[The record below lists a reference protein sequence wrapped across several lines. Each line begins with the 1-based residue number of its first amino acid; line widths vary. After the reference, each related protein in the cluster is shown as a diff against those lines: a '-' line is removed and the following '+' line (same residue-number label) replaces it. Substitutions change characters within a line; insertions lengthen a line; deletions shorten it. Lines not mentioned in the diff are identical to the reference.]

1 MWDIRVRPLDLNA
14 VRQDENE
21 TKTVFKGAVMA
32 LVGIDLGT
40 TNSLVSIFTDDGP
53 ELIRNSSGTFLTP
66 SVVGISDSGD
76 VLVGEAAKHRLITHP
91 DKTVARFKRAMGTA
105 KTHNLGKN
113 SYKAED
119 LSALVLRALK
129 ADAEAHLGQTVDR
142 AIISVPAYFNDIQRK
157 ATYAAGKMAGL
168 KVERLINEPTAAALA
183 YGLSSKEDENTF
195 LVIDLGGG
203 TFDVSIL
210 EIFNGV
216 MEVRS
221 SAGDAFLGGED
232 FTTAL
237 EDHFI
242 EQLKTSREKM
252 KPKDLGRLRDLA
264 NKAKL
269 ALTTK
274 TEVTVKYI
282 QGKTEEELS
291 VTRTSFEELTQK
303 LQSRMRM
310 PLQRAISDAGL
321 KSADIERIILVGGAT
336 RMPVIR
342 SMVTKLLKK
351 FPEHS
356 IDPDEVIALGT
367 GVQSGLLDRHEALE
381 DIVMTDVCPFTL
393 GTEVAKQI
401 GQGQYEGGYFQPI
414 IERNTVIP
422 ASRVEPYSTLHPG
435 QTEVTLRIYQGESP
449 RVEDNVPLGQLSL
462 KVPKEKDKTQDFQV
476 RFTYDVSGVLEVL
489 VTVVSTG
496 ETKQLILEGNPGSL
510 SQAEIKARLKELE
523 KLKIHPRDVAENAAV
538 INRLKASYENHLGDI
553 RAAIENHLV
562 RFEHILTKQNDT
574 DIKLARQA
582 VTEFLDDIDRMD
594 VF

>member
-1 MWDIRVRPLDLNA
+1 
-14 VRQDENE
+14 
-21 TKTVFKGAVMA
+21 MA

-40 TNSLVSIFTDDGP
+40 TNSLISVFTDNGP
-53 ELIRNSSGTFLTP
+53 ELIQNSSGTFLTP
-66 SVVGISDSGD
+66 SVVGVSDNGEI
-76 VLVGEAAKHRLITHP
+76 LVGEAAKHRLITHP
-91 DKTVARFKRAMGTA
+91 DKTIARFKRSMGTA
-105 KTHNLGKN
+105 KTHRLGKKH
-113 SYKAED
+113 YKAEE
-119 LSALVLRALK
+119 LSAIVLRALK
-129 ADAEAHLGQTVDR
+129 ADAEIHLGQPVNR
-142 AIISVPAYFNDIQRK
+142 AIISVPAYFNDVQRK

-183 YGLSSKEDENTF
+183 YGLSTEEDENTF

-210 EIFNGV
+210 EIFDGV

-237 EDHFI
+237 ENHFF
-242 EQLKTSREKM
+242 EQLETTREKM

-269 ALTTK
+269 TLTEK
-274 TEVTVKYI
+274 TDVKIKYI
-282 QGKTEEELS
+282 CGKSEKELS
-291 VTRTSFEELTQK
+291 ITRGKFEELTQK

-310 PLQRAISDAGL
+310 PLQRAIADAGL

-342 SMVTKLLKK
+342 AMVTKLLKK

-356 IDPDEVIALGT
+356 LDPDEVIALGT

-393 GTEVAKQI
+393 GTDIAKKVGVQ
-401 GQGQYEGGYFQPI
+401 QYQGGYFQPV

-422 ASRVEPYSTLHPG
+422 ASRVRYYSTIHPG
-435 QTEVTLRIYQGESP
+435 QTKVTVGIYQGESP
-449 RVEDNVPLGQLSL
+449 RVEDNVPLGELVID
-462 KVPKEKDKTQDFQV
+462 VPKDKTETQSFEV

-489 VTVVSTG
+489 VKVDATG
-496 ETKQLILEGNPGSL
+496 KTQQLILEGNPGSL
-510 SQAEIKARLKELE
+510 SQAEIKKRFKELE
-523 KLKIHPRDVAENAAV
+523 KLKIPPREVAENAAT
-538 INRLKASYENHLGDI
+538 INRLKAAYENHLGDI
-553 RAAIENHLV
+553 RNAIENYLV
-562 RFEHILTKQNDT
+562 QFEHILSKQNET
-574 DIKLARQA
+574 DIKLIRKE
-582 VTEFLDDIDRMD
+582 VTDFLDELDRMD

>member
-1 MWDIRVRPLDLNA
+1 
-14 VRQDENE
+14 
-21 TKTVFKGAVMA
+21 MA

-40 TNSLVSIFTDDGP
+40 TNSLISVFTDDGP
-53 ELIRNSSGTFLTP
+53 ELIRNSAGTFLTP

-76 VLVGEAAKHRLITHP
+76 VLVGDAAKHRLITHP
-91 DKTVARFKRAMGTA
+91 EKTVARFKRAMGTA
-105 KTHNLGKN
+105 KTHQLGKK

-119 LSALVLRALK
+119 LSALVLRSLK
-129 ADAEAHLGQTVDR
+129 SDAEAHLGQSVER

-183 YGLSSKEDENTF
+183 YGLSTKEDENTF

-210 EIFNGV
+210 EIFDGV

-232 FTTAL
+232 FTTAV
-237 EDHFI
+237 ENHFI
-242 EQLKTSREKM
+242 EQLGTTRDKM
-252 KPKDLGRLRDLA
+252 KPNDLGRLRNLA

-269 ALTTK
+269 ALTAK
-274 TEVTVKYI
+274 TEVTVKYV
-282 QGKTEEELS
+282 QGKSEEELTIS
-291 VTRTSFEELTQK
+291 RAKFEDLTQK

-342 SMVTKLLKK
+342 AMVTKLLKK

-356 IDPDEVIALGT
+356 LDPDEVIALGT

-393 GTEVAKQI
+393 GTEIAKQT
-401 GQGQYEGGYFQPI
+401 GPKQWEAGYFQPI

-422 ASRVEPYSTLHPG
+422 ASRVEPFSTIHPG
-435 QTEVTLRIYQGESP
+435 QTDLTLRIFQGESP
-449 RVEDNVPLGQLSL
+449 RVEDNVPLGEIKL
-462 KVPKEKDKTQDFQV
+462 KVPKEKGKTQEFEV

-489 VTVVSTG
+489 VKVLATG
-496 ETKQLILEGNPGSL
+496 DTKQLILEGNPGSL
-510 SQAEIKARLKELE
+510 SQAEIAKRLKELE
-523 KLKIHPRDVAENAAV
+523 KLKIHPRDVAENAAI
-538 INRLKASYENHLGDI
+538 INRLKAAYENHLGDL
-553 RAAIENHLV
+553 RTAIENSLV
-562 RFEHILTKQNDT
+562 QFEAVLAKQNTT
-574 DIKLARQA
+574 DIKLARSEVAQ
-582 VTEFLDDIDRMD
+582 FLDEIDSLD

>member
-1 MWDIRVRPLDLNA
+1 
-14 VRQDENE
+14 
-21 TKTVFKGAVMA
+21 MA

-40 TNSLVSIFTDDGP
+40 TNSLISVFTDEGP
-53 ELIRNSSGTFLTP
+53 KLIANGAGSFLTP
-66 SVVGISDSGD
+66 SVVGLSDKGD

-91 DKTVARFKRAMGTA
+91 EKTVARFKRAMGTA
-105 KTHNLGKN
+105 KQHPLGKTQ
-113 SYKAED
+113 YKAED
-119 LSALVLRALK
+119 LSALVLRSLK
-129 ADAEAHLGQTVDR
+129 ADAEAFLGETVDR

-183 YGLSSKEDENTF
+183 YGLSAKDDENTI

-210 EIFNGV
+210 EIFDGV

-232 FTTAL
+232 FTTAV

-242 EQLKTSREKM
+242 AQLETTREKM
-252 KPKDLGRLRDLA
+252 KPTDLGRLRDLA
-264 NKAKL
+264 NKAKF
-269 ALTTK
+269 ALSEK
-274 TEVTVKYI
+274 TDVTVKYL
-282 QGKTEEELS
+282 QGKREKEL
-291 VTRTSFEELTQK
+291 TIDRPKFEELTQK

-321 KSADIERIILVGGAT
+321 RSSDIERIILVGGAT

-342 SMVTKLLKK
+342 AMVTRLLKK

-356 IDPDEVIALGT
+356 LDPDEVIALGT

-381 DIVMTDVCPFTL
+381 DIVMTDVSPFTL
-393 GTEVAKQI
+393 GTAISREV
-401 GQGQYEGGYFQPI
+401 GPNQYEGGYFQPI

-422 ASRVEPYSTLHPG
+422 ASRVVRNSTTRPG
-435 QTEVTLRIYQGESP
+435 QDKVGIQVYQGESP
-449 RVEDNVPLGQLSL
+449 RVEDNVPLGEITVWL
-462 KVPKEKDKTQDFQV
+462 PKEKGKHQDFDI

-489 VTVVSTG
+489 VTVVETG
-496 ETKQLILEGNPGSL
+496 VTKQLILEGNPGSL
-510 SQAEIKARLKELE
+510 SQAEIETRLKALD
-523 KLKIHPRDVAENAAV
+523 KLKIHPRDVGENAAI
-538 INRLKASYENHLGDI
+538 INRLKAAYENHLGDV
-553 RAAIENHLV
+553 RSAIEHNLV
-562 RFEHILTKQNDT
+562 QFEQVLSKQNDT
-574 DIKLARQA
+574 DIKLARND
-582 VTEFLDDIDRMD
+582 VTAFLDQLDNMD

>member
-1 MWDIRVRPLDLNA
+1 
-14 VRQDENE
+14 
-21 TKTVFKGAVMA
+21 MA

-40 TNSLVSIFTDDGP
+40 TNSLISVFTDEGP
-53 ELIRNSSGTFLTP
+53 KLIANGTGSFLTP
-66 SVVGISDSGD
+66 SVVGLSDQGD
-76 VLVGEAAKHRLITHP
+76 IIVGEAAKHRLVTHP

-105 KTHNLGKN
+105 KQHQLGKTQ
-113 SYKAED
+113 YKAED
-119 LSALVLRALK
+119 LSALVLRSLK
-129 ADAEAHLGQTVDR
+129 ADAEKNLGETVDR

-183 YGLSSKEDENTF
+183 YGLSAKEDENTF
-195 LVIDLGGG
+195 IVIDLGGG

-210 EIFNGV
+210 EIFDGV

-232 FTTAL
+232 FTTAVEDYFLTQL
-237 EDHFI
+237 E
-242 EQLKTSREKM
+242 TPREKM

-264 NKAKL
+264 NKAKV
-269 ALTTK
+269 ALSEK
-274 TEVTVKYI
+274 TEVTVKFLS
-282 QGKTEEELS
+282 GKVEKEL
-291 VTRTSFEELTQK
+291 TLDRAKFEDLTQK

-321 KSADIERIILVGGAT
+321 RSSDIERIILVGGAT

-342 SMVTKLLKK
+342 AMVTRLLKK

-381 DIVMTDVCPFTL
+381 DVVMTDVCPFTL
-393 GTEVAKQI
+393 GTDIAREV
-401 GQGQYEGGYFQPI
+401 GPNQYESGYFQPI

-422 ASRVEPYSTLHPG
+422 ASRVVRNSTIRPG
-435 QTEVTLRIYQGESP
+435 QDKVGIQVYQGESP
-449 RVEDNVPLGQLSL
+449 RVEDNVPLGEITINL
-462 KVPKEKDKTQDFQV
+462 PKEKDKHQDFDI

-489 VTVVSTG
+489 VTVVGTG
-496 ETKQLILEGNPGSL
+496 KTEQLILEGNPGSL
-510 SQAEIKARLKELE
+510 SQAEIAKRLKALD
-523 KLKIHPRDVAENAAV
+523 KLKIHPRDVGENAAI
-538 INRLKASYENHLGDI
+538 INRLKAAYENHLGDI
-553 RAAIENHLV
+553 RAAIEHNLAQ
-562 RFEHILTKQNDT
+562 FEHILSKQNDT
-574 DIKLARQA
+574 DIKLAREAA
-582 VTEFLDDIDRMD
+582 VKFLDELDRMD

>member
-1 MWDIRVRPLDLNA
+1 
-14 VRQDENE
+14 
-21 TKTVFKGAVMA
+21 MA

-40 TNSLVSIFTDDGP
+40 TNSLISVFTDDGP
-53 ELIRNSSGTFLTP
+53 QLIKNGAGSYLTP
-66 SVVGISDSGD
+66 SVVGLSDKGD
-76 VLVGEAAKHRLITHP
+76 IIVGEAAKYRLVTHP
-91 DKTVARFKRAMGTA
+91 DKTVARFKRSMGTA
-105 KTHNLGKN
+105 KQHRLGKKT
-113 SYKAED
+113 YTAED

-129 ADAEAHLGQTVDR
+129 ADAEAELGETVDS

-183 YGLSSKEDENTF
+183 YGLNTKENENTF

-210 EIFNGV
+210 EIFDGV

-232 FTTAL
+232 FTTAI
-237 EDHFI
+237 ETHFLS
-242 EQLKTSREKM
+242 ELKKSRDDI

-269 ALTTK
+269 GLTDK
-274 TEVTVKYI
+274 PDITVKYLD
-282 QGKTEEELS
+282 GKKEVELNLS
-291 VTRTSFEELTQK
+291 RTKFEDLTQK
-303 LQSRMRM
+303 LQSKMRM

-321 KSADIERIILVGGAT
+321 RSADIERIILVGGAT

-342 SMVTKLLKK
+342 SMVTRLLKK

-356 IDPDEVIALGT
+356 LDPDEVIALGT
-367 GVQSGLLDRHEALE
+367 GVQAGLLARHEALE

-393 GTEVAKQI
+393 GTEIARQT
-401 GQGQYEGGYFQPI
+401 GRDQYESGHFQPI

-422 ASRVEPYSTLHPG
+422 ASRVVRNSTLRPG
-435 QTEVTLRIYQGESP
+435 QDSVSISVYQGESP
-449 RVEDNVPLGQLSL
+449 RIEDNVPLGEINVQL
-462 KVPKEKDKTQDFQV
+462 PKNSKKHEDFDI

-489 VTVVSTG
+489 VTVVSTNQ
-496 ETKQLILEGNPGSL
+496 TKQLILEGNPGSL
-510 SQAEIKARLKELE
+510 SQAEIEKRLKALD
-523 KLKIHPRDVAENAAV
+523 KLKIHPKDVAENAAI
-538 INRLKASYENHLGDI
+538 INRLKAAYANHLGDL
-553 RAAIENHLV
+553 RHSIEHNLTQ
-562 RFEHILTKQNDT
+562 FEQVLAKQNET
-574 DIKLARQA
+574 DIKLAREQIKS
-582 VTEFLDDIDRMD
+582 FLDELDAMD

>member
-1 MWDIRVRPLDLNA
+1 
-14 VRQDENE
+14 
-21 TKTVFKGAVMA
+21 MA

-40 TNSLVSIFTDDGP
+40 TNSLISVFTDSGP

-91 DKTVARFKRAMGTA
+91 DQTVARFKRAMGTA
-105 KTHNLGKN
+105 KTHGLGRKK
-113 SYKAED
+113 YKAED
-119 LSALVLRALK
+119 LSALVLRSLK
-129 ADAEAHLGQTVDR
+129 DDAEAHLGQTVDR

-183 YGLSSKEDENTF
+183 YGLSTKQDENTF

-210 EIFNGV
+210 EIFDGV

-232 FTTAL
+232 FTTAV

-242 EQLKTSREKM
+242 EQLETSREKM
-252 KPKDLGRLRDLA
+252 KPKDLGRLRNLA

-269 ALTTK
+269 ALTDK
-274 TEVTVKYI
+274 PDVTVKYVT
-282 QGKTEEELS
+282 GKSERALTIS
-291 VTRTSFEELTQK
+291 RAKFEDLTQK

-321 KSADIERIILVGGAT
+321 KSSDIERIILVGGAT

-342 SMVTKLLKK
+342 AMVTKLLKK

-356 IDPDEVIALGT
+356 LDPDEVIALGT
-367 GVQSGLLDRHEALE
+367 GVQTGLLDRHEALE

-393 GTEVAKQI
+393 GTEVAKQT
-401 GQGQYEGGYFQPI
+401 GPDQWEAGYFQPI

-422 ASRVEPYSTLHPG
+422 ASRVEPYSTLHER
-435 QTEVTLRIYQGESP
+435 QTEIQLRIFQGESP
-449 RVEDNVPLGQLSL
+449 RVEDNVPLGEINM
-462 KVPKEKDKTQDFQV
+462 KVPKEKGKTQDFEV
-476 RFTYDVSGVLEVL
+476 RFTYDVSGVLEVIVKVL
-489 VTVVSTG
+489 STG

-510 SQAEIKARLKELE
+510 SQAEIARRLKELE
-523 KLKIHPRDVAENAAV
+523 KLKIHPRDVAENAAIV
-538 INRLKASYENHLGDI
+538 NRLKAAYENHLGDI
-553 RAAIENHLV
+553 RRTIENNLV
-562 RFEHILTKQNDT
+562 RFEAILAKQNTT
-574 DIKLARQA
+574 DIKLARA
-582 VTEFLDDIDRMD
+582 EVTIFLDELDRMD

>member
-1 MWDIRVRPLDLNA
+1 
-14 VRQDENE
+14 
-21 TKTVFKGAVMA
+21 MA

-40 TNSLVSIFTDDGP
+40 TNSLISVFTDNGP
-53 ELIRNSSGTFLTP
+53 ELIQNSSGTFLTP
-66 SVVGISDSGD
+66 SVVGVSDNGEI
-76 VLVGEAAKHRLITHP
+76 LVGEAAKHRLITHP
-91 DKTVARFKRAMGTA
+91 DKTIARFKRSMGTA
-105 KTHNLGKN
+105 KTHRLGKKH
-113 SYKAED
+113 YKAEE
-119 LSALVLRALK
+119 LSAIVLRALK
-129 ADAEAHLGQTVDR
+129 ADAEIHLGQSVDR
-142 AIISVPAYFNDIQRK
+142 AIISVPAYFNDVQRK

-183 YGLSSKEDENTF
+183 YGLSAKEDENTF

-210 EIFNGV
+210 EIFDGV

-237 EDHFI
+237 ENHFF
-242 EQLKTSREKM
+242 EQLETTREKM

-269 ALTTK
+269 ALSEK
-274 TEVTVKYI
+274 TDVRVKYI
-282 QGKTEEELS
+282 SGKSEKELLI
-291 VTRTSFEELTQK
+291 TRGKFEELTQK

-310 PLQRAISDAGL
+310 PLQRAIADAGL

-342 SMVTKLLKK
+342 AMVTKLLKK

-356 IDPDEVIALGT
+356 LDPDEVIALGT

-393 GTEVAKQI
+393 GTDIAKKVGVQQY
-401 GQGQYEGGYFQPI
+401 QGGCFQPV

-422 ASRVEPYSTLHPG
+422 ASRVRYYSTIHPG
-435 QTEVTLRIYQGESP
+435 QTKVTVGIYQGESP
-449 RVEDNVPLGQLSL
+449 RVEDNVPLGELVID
-462 KVPKEKDKTQDFQV
+462 VPKDKTETQSFEV

-489 VTVVSTG
+489 VKVDATG
-496 ETKQLILEGNPGSL
+496 KTQQLILEGNPGSL
-510 SQAEIKARLKELE
+510 SQAEIKKRFKELE
-523 KLKIHPRDVAENAAV
+523 KLKIPPREVAENAAT
-538 INRLKASYENHLGDI
+538 INRLKAAYENHLGDI
-553 RAAIENHLV
+553 RNAIENYLV
-562 RFEHILTKQNDT
+562 QFEHILSKQNET
-574 DIKLARQA
+574 DIKLIRKE
-582 VTEFLDDIDRMD
+582 VTDFLDELDRMD

>member
-1 MWDIRVRPLDLNA
+1 
-14 VRQDENE
+14 
-21 TKTVFKGAVMA
+21 MA

-40 TNSLVSIFTDDGP
+40 TNSLISIFTDEGP
-53 ELIRNSSGTFLTP
+53 QLIANSAGSFLTP
-66 SVVGISDSGD
+66 SVVGLSDSGD
-76 VLVGEAAKHRLITHP
+76 ILVGEAAKHRLITHP

-105 KTHNLGKN
+105 KTHALGKQH
-113 SYKAED
+113 YKAED

-129 ADAEAHLGQTVDR
+129 ADAEKFLGETVDR

-183 YGLSSKEDENTF
+183 YGLSAKEDENTF

-210 EIFNGV
+210 EIFDGV

-232 FTTAL
+232 FTTAV

-242 EQLKTSREKM
+242 EQLGTTREKM
-252 KPKDLGRLRDLA
+252 KPKDLGRLRDLS

-269 ALTTK
+269 ALSEK
-274 TEVTVKYI
+274 TDITVKFL
-282 QGKTEEELS
+282 QGKSEKDLTLDRA
-291 VTRTSFEELTQK
+291 TFETLTQK

-321 KSADIERIILVGGAT
+321 RSSDIERIILVGGAT

-342 SMVTKLLKK
+342 AMVTRLLKK

-356 IDPDEVIALGT
+356 LDPDEVIALGT
-367 GVQSGLLDRHEALE
+367 GVQTGLLDRHEALE
-381 DIVMTDVCPFTL
+381 DVVMTDVCPFTL
-393 GTEVAKQI
+393 GTDIARQV
-401 GQGQYEGGYFQPI
+401 GPDQYESGYFQPI

-422 ASRVEPYSTLHPG
+422 ASRVVRNSTIRPG
-435 QTEVTLRIYQGESP
+435 QDKVGIQVYQGESP
-449 RVEDNVPLGQLSL
+449 RVIDNVPLGEITVHL
-462 KVPKEKDKTQDFQV
+462 PREKDKHQDFDI

-489 VTVVSTG
+489 VTVVGTG
-496 ETKQLILEGNPGSL
+496 ETQQLVLEGNPGSL
-510 SQAEIKARLKELE
+510 SQAEIADRLKALD
-523 KLKIHPRDVAENAAV
+523 KLKIHPRDVGENAAI
-538 INRLKASYENHLGDI
+538 INRLKAAYENHLGDV
-553 RAAIENHLV
+553 RSAIEHNLI
-562 RFEHILTKQNDT
+562 RFEHVLSKQNTT
-574 DIKLARQA
+574 DIKIAREDA
-582 VTEFLDDIDRMD
+582 VRFLDDIDRLD

>member
-1 MWDIRVRPLDLNA
+1 
-14 VRQDENE
+14 
-21 TKTVFKGAVMA
+21 MA

-40 TNSLVSIFTDDGP
+40 TNSLISVFTDNGP
-53 ELIRNSSGTFLTP
+53 ELIQNSSGTFLTP
-66 SVVGISDSGD
+66 SVVGVSDNGEI
-76 VLVGEAAKHRLITHP
+76 LVGEAAKHRLITHP
-91 DKTVARFKRAMGTA
+91 DKTIARFKRSMGTA
-105 KTHNLGKN
+105 KTHRLGKKH
-113 SYKAED
+113 YKAEE
-119 LSALVLRALK
+119 LSAIVLRALK
-129 ADAEAHLGQTVDR
+129 ADAEIHLGQPVNR
-142 AIISVPAYFNDIQRK
+142 AIISVPAYFNDVQRK

-183 YGLSSKEDENTF
+183 YGLSTEEDENTF

-210 EIFNGV
+210 EIFDGV

-237 EDHFI
+237 ENHFF
-242 EQLKTSREKM
+242 EQLETTREKM

-269 ALTTK
+269 ALSEK
-274 TEVTVKYI
+274 TDVRVKYI
-282 QGKTEEELS
+282 SGKSEKELS
-291 VTRTSFEELTQK
+291 ITRGKFEELTQK

-310 PLQRAISDAGL
+310 PLQRAIADAGL

-342 SMVTKLLKK
+342 AMVTKLLKK

-356 IDPDEVIALGT
+356 LDPDEVIALGT

-393 GTEVAKQI
+393 GTDIAKKVGVQ
-401 GQGQYEGGYFQPI
+401 QYQGGYFQPV

-422 ASRVEPYSTLHPG
+422 ASRVRYYSTIHPG
-435 QTEVTLRIYQGESP
+435 QTKVTVGIYQGESP
-449 RVEDNVPLGQLSL
+449 RVEDNVPLGELVID
-462 KVPKEKDKTQDFQV
+462 VPKDKTETQSFEV

-489 VTVVSTG
+489 VKVDATG
-496 ETKQLILEGNPGSL
+496 KTQQLILEGNPGSL
-510 SQAEIKARLKELE
+510 SQAEIKKRFKELE
-523 KLKIHPRDVAENAAV
+523 KLKIPPREVAENAAT
-538 INRLKASYENHLGDI
+538 INRLKAAYENHLGDI
-553 RAAIENHLV
+553 RNAIENYLV
-562 RFEHILTKQNDT
+562 QFEHILSKQNET
-574 DIKLARQA
+574 DIKLIRKE
-582 VTEFLDDIDRMD
+582 VTDFLDELDRMD

>member
-1 MWDIRVRPLDLNA
+1 
-14 VRQDENE
+14 
-21 TKTVFKGAVMA
+21 MA

-40 TNSLVSIFTDDGP
+40 TNSLVSVFTDDGP

-66 SVVGISDSGD
+66 SVVGISDQGD

-105 KTHNLGKN
+105 KTHSLGKQQ
-113 SYKAED
+113 YKAED
-119 LSALVLRALK
+119 LSALVLRSLK
-129 ADAEAHLGQTVDR
+129 DDAEAHLGQTVDR

-183 YGLSSKEDENTF
+183 YGLSSKDDENTF

-210 EIFNGV
+210 EIFDGV

-232 FTTAL
+232 FTTAV
-237 EDHFI
+237 ENHFI
-242 EQLKTSREKM
+242 EQLGLTREKM
-252 KPKDLGRLRDLA
+252 KANDLGRLRDLA

-269 ALTTK
+269 ALSEK
-274 TEVTVKYI
+274 TDVTVKYRK
-282 QGKTEEELS
+282 GKSEESLTLS
-291 VTRTSFEELTQK
+291 RAKFEELTQK
-303 LQSRMRM
+303 LISRMRM

-342 SMVTKLLKK
+342 AMVTKLLKK

-356 IDPDEVIALGT
+356 LDPDEVIALGT

-393 GTEVAKQI
+393 GTEVAKQT
-401 GQGQYEGGYFQPI
+401 GPNQYEAGYFQPI

-422 ASRVEPYSTLHPG
+422 ASRVEPYSTIHEN
-435 QTEVTLRIYQGESP
+435 QSEVNLRIFQGESP
-449 RVEDNVPLGQLSL
+449 RVEDNVPLGEINM
-462 KVPKEKDKTQDFQV
+462 KVPKEKGKTQNFEV

-489 VTVVSTG
+489 VTVLATK

-510 SQAEIKARLKELE
+510 SQAEIAKRLKELE
-523 KLKIHPRDVAENAAV
+523 KLKIHPRDVAENAAI
-538 INRLKASYENHLGDI
+538 INRLKAAYENHLGDI
-553 RAAIENHLV
+553 RAAIENNLV
-562 RFEHILTKQNDT
+562 QFETTLSKQNTT
-574 DIKLARQA
+574 DIKLARTD
-582 VTEFLDDIDRMD
+582 VTAFLDELDSMD

>member
-1 MWDIRVRPLDLNA
+1 
-14 VRQDENE
+14 
-21 TKTVFKGAVMA
+21 MA

-40 TNSLVSIFTDDGP
+40 TNSLISVFTDAGP
-53 ELIRNSSGTFLTP
+53 VLIRNSSGTFLTP
-66 SVVGISDSGD
+66 SVVGVSDGGD
-76 VLVGEAAKHRLITHP
+76 ILVGDAAKHRLITHP
-91 DKTVARFKRAMGTA
+91 NKTVARFKRSMGTA
-105 KTHNLGKN
+105 KTHPLGNKQH
-113 SYKAED
+113 KAED

-129 ADAEAHLGQTVDR
+129 ADAEAHLGTTVDR

-183 YGLSSKEDENTF
+183 YGLSTKEDENTF

-210 EIFNGV
+210 EIFDGV

-232 FTTAL
+232 FTTAV
-237 EDHFI
+237 EEHFI
-242 EQLKTSREKM
+242 SLLGTSREKM
-252 KPKDLGRLRDLA
+252 KPNDLGRLRNLA

-269 ALTTK
+269 ALTDK
-274 TEVTVKYI
+274 PDVTVKYVK
-282 QGKTEEELS
+282 GKSETELTIS
-291 VTRTSFEELTQK
+291 RQKFEELTQK

-321 KSADIERIILVGGAT
+321 RSADIERIILVGGAT

-356 IDPDEVIALGT
+356 LDPDEVIALGT

-393 GTEVAKQI
+393 GTDVAKQL
-401 GQGQYEGGYFQPI
+401 GPNQWEGGYFQPI

-422 ASRVEPYSTLHPG
+422 ASRVEPYSTIHPN
-435 QTEVTLRIYQGESP
+435 QTEVAIRIFQGESP
-449 RVEDNVPLGQLSL
+449 RVEDNVPLGEINI
-462 KVPKEKDKTQDFQV
+462 KVPKVKDKTQDFQV

-489 VTVVSTG
+489 VTVTATG

-510 SQAEIKARLKELE
+510 SQVEIQKRLKELE
-523 KLKIHPRDVAENAAV
+523 KLKIHPRDVAENAVV
-538 INRLKASYENHLGDI
+538 INRLKAAYENHLGDI
-553 RAAIENHLV
+553 RRAIENHLAQ
-562 RFEHILTKQNDT
+562 FEHTLSKQNDT
-574 DIKLARQA
+574 DIKLNRKN
-582 VTEFLDDIDRMD
+582 VTEFLDDLDRMD

>member
-1 MWDIRVRPLDLNA
+1 
-14 VRQDENE
+14 
-21 TKTVFKGAVMA
+21 MA

-40 TNSLVSIFTDDGP
+40 TNSLISVFTDNGP
-53 ELIRNSSGTFLTP
+53 ELIQNSSGTFLTP
-66 SVVGISDSGD
+66 SVVGVSDNGEI
-76 VLVGEAAKHRLITHP
+76 LVGEAAKHRLITHP
-91 DKTVARFKRAMGTA
+91 DKTIARFKRSMGTA
-105 KTHNLGKN
+105 KTHRLGKKH
-113 SYKAED
+113 YKAEE
-119 LSALVLRALK
+119 LSAIVLRALK
-129 ADAEAHLGQTVDR
+129 ADAEIHLGQPVNR
-142 AIISVPAYFNDIQRK
+142 AIISVPAYFNDVQRK

-183 YGLSSKEDENTF
+183 YGLSTEEDENTF

-210 EIFNGV
+210 EIFDGV

-237 EDHFI
+237 ENHFF
-242 EQLKTSREKM
+242 EQLETTREKM

-269 ALTTK
+269 ALSEK
-274 TEVTVKYI
+274 TDVRVKYI
-282 QGKTEEELS
+282 SGKSEKELLI
-291 VTRTSFEELTQK
+291 TRGKFEELTQK

-310 PLQRAISDAGL
+310 PLQRAIADAGL

-342 SMVTKLLKK
+342 AMVTKLLKK

-356 IDPDEVIALGT
+356 LDPDEVIALGT

-393 GTEVAKQI
+393 GTDIAKKVGVQ
-401 GQGQYEGGYFQPI
+401 QYQGGYFQPV

-422 ASRVEPYSTLHPG
+422 ASRVRYYSTIHPG
-435 QTEVTLRIYQGESP
+435 QTKVTVGIYQGESP
-449 RVEDNVPLGQLSL
+449 RVEDNVPLGELVID
-462 KVPKEKDKTQDFQV
+462 VPKDKTETQSFEV

-489 VTVVSTG
+489 VKVDATG
-496 ETKQLILEGNPGSL
+496 KTQQLILEGNPGSL
-510 SQAEIKARLKELE
+510 SQAEIKKRFKELE
-523 KLKIHPRDVAENAAV
+523 KLKIPPREVAENAAT
-538 INRLKASYENHLGDI
+538 INRLKAAYENHLGDI
-553 RAAIENHLV
+553 RNAIENYLV
-562 RFEHILTKQNDT
+562 QFEHILSKQNET
-574 DIKLARQA
+574 DIKLIRKE
-582 VTEFLDDIDRMD
+582 VTDFLDELDRMD

>member
-1 MWDIRVRPLDLNA
+1 
-14 VRQDENE
+14 
-21 TKTVFKGAVMA
+21 MA

-40 TNSLVSIFTDDGP
+40 TNSLVSVFTDDGP

-66 SVVGISDSGD
+66 SVVGISDDGD
-76 VLVGEAAKHRLITHP
+76 VLVGDAAKHRLITHP

-105 KTHNLGKN
+105 KTHSLGKQQ
-113 SYKAED
+113 YKAED
-119 LSALVLRALK
+119 LSALVLRSLK
-129 ADAEAHLGQTVDR
+129 DDAEAHLGQTVDR

-183 YGLSSKEDENTF
+183 YGLSTKEDENTF

-210 EIFNGV
+210 EIFDGV

-232 FTTAL
+232 FTTAV
-237 EDHFI
+237 ENHFI
-242 EQLKTSREKM
+242 EQLGLTREKM
-252 KPKDLGRLRDLA
+252 KPNDLGRLRDLA

-269 ALTTK
+269 ALSEK
-274 TEVTVKYI
+274 TDVSVKYLK
-282 QGKTEEELS
+282 GKSEEVL
-291 VTRTSFEELTQK
+291 TLDRAKFEELTQK
-303 LQSRMRM
+303 LISRMRM

-321 KSADIERIILVGGAT
+321 KSSDIERIILVGGAT

-342 SMVTKLLKK
+342 AMVTKLLKK

-356 IDPDEVIALGT
+356 LDPDEVIALGT

-401 GQGQYEGGYFQPI
+401 GPDQYESGYFQPI

-422 ASRVEPYSTLHPG
+422 ASRVEPYSTLHEN
-435 QTEVTLRIYQGESP
+435 QTEVTLRIFQGESP
-449 RVEDNVPLGQLSL
+449 RVEDNVPLGEINM
-462 KVPKEKDKTQDFQV
+462 KVPKEKGKTQNFEV
-476 RFTYDVSGVLEVL
+476 RFTYDVSGVLEVI
-489 VTVVSTG
+489 VTVLATG
-496 ETKQLILEGNPGSL
+496 DTKQLILEGNPGSL
-510 SQAEIKARLKELE
+510 SQAEIAKRLKELE
-523 KLKIHPRDVAENAAV
+523 KLKIHPRDVAENAAI
-538 INRLKASYENHLGDI
+538 INRLKAAYENHLGDI
-553 RAAIENHLV
+553 RTAIENNLV
-562 RFEHILTKQNDT
+562 RFEATLAKQNTT
-574 DIKLARQA
+574 DIKLARTA
-582 VTEFLDDIDRMD
+582 VTEFLDDLDRMD

>member
-1 MWDIRVRPLDLNA
+1 
-14 VRQDENE
+14 
-21 TKTVFKGAVMA
+21 MA

-40 TNSLVSIFTDDGP
+40 TNSLVSVFTDNGP
-53 ELIRNSSGTFLTP
+53 ELIRNGTGTFLTP
-66 SVVGISDSGD
+66 SVVGISDDGD
-76 VLVGEAAKHRLITHP
+76 IIVGEAAKHRLITHP
-91 DKTVARFKRAMGTA
+91 QKTVARFKRAMGTA
-105 KTHNLGKN
+105 KMHALGKN
-113 SYKAED
+113 QYKAED
-119 LSALVLRALK
+119 LSSLVLRSLK

-210 EIFNGV
+210 EIFDGV

-232 FTTAL
+232 FTTAV

-242 EQLKTSREKM
+242 EQLGLTREKM
-252 KPKDLGRLRDLA
+252 KPNDLGRLRDLA

-269 ALTTK
+269 SLSDK
-274 TEVTVKYI
+274 PDVTVKFVK
-282 QGKTEEELS
+282 GKTEEALTIS
-291 VTRTSFEELTQK
+291 RATFEDLTQK
-303 LQSRMRM
+303 LQARMRM

-321 KSADIERIILVGGAT
+321 RSADIERIILVGGAT

-342 SMVTKLLKK
+342 TMVTKLLKK

-356 IDPDEVIALGT
+356 LDPDEVIALGT

-393 GTEVAKQI
+393 GTEIAKQT
-401 GQGQYEGGYFQPI
+401 GPNQWEAGYFQPI

-435 QTEVTLRIYQGESP
+435 QTEVVLRIFQGESP
-449 RVEDNVPLGQLSL
+449 RVEDNVPLGEIKL
-462 KVPKEKDKTQDFQV
+462 KVPKEKGKTQDFQV

-489 VTVVSTG
+489 VTVMATG
-496 ETKQLILEGNPGSL
+496 DTKQLILEGNPGSL
-510 SQAEIKARLKELE
+510 SQAEIAKRLKELD
-523 KLKIHPRDVAENAAV
+523 KLKIHPRDVSENAAI
-538 INRLKASYENHLGDI
+538 INRLKAAYENHLGDI
-553 RAAIENHLV
+553 RSAIEHNLV
-562 RFEHILTKQNDT
+562 QFEATLSKQNET
-574 DIKLARQA
+574 DIKLARA
-582 VTEFLDDIDRMD
+582 SVIEFLDDLDRMD

>member
-1 MWDIRVRPLDLNA
+1 
-14 VRQDENE
+14 
-21 TKTVFKGAVMA
+21 MA

-40 TNSLVSIFTDDGP
+40 TNSLISVFTDDGP
-53 ELIRNSSGTFLTP
+53 TLIRNSGGTFLTP

-91 DKTVARFKRAMGTA
+91 QKTVARFKRAMGTA
-105 KTHNLGKN
+105 KTHQLGKKH
-113 SYKAED
+113 YKAED
-119 LSALVLRALK
+119 LSALVLRSLK
-129 ADAEAHLGQTVDR
+129 EDAEAHLGQTVDR

-183 YGLSSKEDENTF
+183 YGLSTKEDENTF

-210 EIFNGV
+210 EIFDGV

-232 FTTAL
+232 FTSAV

-242 EQLKTSREKM
+242 EKLGTTRDKM
-252 KPKDLGRLRDLA
+252 DPSDLGRLRNLA

-269 ALTTK
+269 ALTEK
-274 TEVTVKYI
+274 TDVTVKYVK
-282 QGKTEEELS
+282 GKSEEELMIS
-291 VTRTSFEELTQK
+291 RSTFEDITQK

-342 SMVTKLLKK
+342 AMVTKLLKK

-356 IDPDEVIALGT
+356 LDPDEVIALGT
-367 GVQSGLLDRHEALE
+367 GVQTGLLDRHEALE

-393 GTEVAKQI
+393 GTEIAKQT
-401 GQGQYEGGYFQPI
+401 GPKQWEAGYFQPI

-449 RVEDNVPLGQLSL
+449 RVEDNIHLGEIYL
-462 KVPKEKDKTQDFQV
+462 KVPKEKGKTQDFQV

-489 VTVVSTG
+489 VTVVATG
-496 ETKQLILEGNPGSL
+496 ATKQLILEGNPGSL
-510 SQAEIKARLKELE
+510 SQAEIAKRLKELE
-523 KLKIHPRDVAENAAV
+523 KLKIHPREVTENAAI
-538 INRLKASYENHLGDI
+538 INRLKAAYENHLGDV
-553 RAAIENHLV
+553 RRAIENKLV
-562 RFEHILTKQNDT
+562 EFEAILAKQNVT
-574 DIKLARQA
+574 DIKLVRTE
-582 VTEFLDDIDRMD
+582 VTEFLNDLDNLD

>member
-1 MWDIRVRPLDLNA
+1 
-14 VRQDENE
+14 
-21 TKTVFKGAVMA
+21 MA

-40 TNSLVSIFTDDGP
+40 TNSLISVFTDNGP
-53 ELIRNSSGTFLTP
+53 ELIQNSSGTFLTP
-66 SVVGISDSGD
+66 SVVGVSDNGEI
-76 VLVGEAAKHRLITHP
+76 LVGEAAKHRLITHP
-91 DKTVARFKRAMGTA
+91 DQTIARFKRSMGTA
-105 KTHNLGKN
+105 KTHSLGKKH
-113 SYKAED
+113 YKAED
-119 LSALVLRALK
+119 LSAIVLRALK
-129 ADAEAHLGQTVDR
+129 ADAEIHLGQSVDR
-142 AIISVPAYFNDIQRK
+142 AIISVPAYFNDVQRK

-183 YGLSSKEDENTF
+183 YGLSAKEDENTF

-210 EIFNGV
+210 EIFDGV

-237 EDHFI
+237 ENHFF
-242 EQLKTSREKM
+242 EQLETTREKM

-269 ALTTK
+269 ALSEK
-274 TEVTVKYI
+274 TDVRVKYI
-282 QGKTEEELS
+282 SGKSEKELS
-291 VTRTSFEELTQK
+291 ITRGKFEELTQK

-310 PLQRAISDAGL
+310 PLQRAIADAGL

-342 SMVTKLLKK
+342 AMVTKLLKK

-356 IDPDEVIALGT
+356 LDPDEVIALGT

-393 GTEVAKQI
+393 GTDIAKKVGVQ
-401 GQGQYEGGYFQPI
+401 QYQGGYFQPV

-422 ASRVEPYSTLHPG
+422 ASRVRYYSTIHPG
-435 QTEVTLRIYQGESP
+435 QTKVTVGIYQGESP
-449 RVEDNVPLGQLSL
+449 RVEDNVPLGELVID
-462 KVPKEKDKTQDFQV
+462 VPKDKTETQSFEV

-489 VTVVSTG
+489 VKVDATG
-496 ETKQLILEGNPGSL
+496 KTQQLILEGNPGSL
-510 SQAEIKARLKELE
+510 SQAEIKKRFKELE
-523 KLKIHPRDVAENAAV
+523 KLKIPPREVAENAAT
-538 INRLKASYENHLGDI
+538 INRLKAAYENHLGDI
-553 RAAIENHLV
+553 RNAIENYLV
-562 RFEHILTKQNDT
+562 QFEHILSKQNET
-574 DIKLARQA
+574 DIKLIRKE
-582 VTEFLDDIDRMD
+582 VTDFLDELDRMD

>member
-1 MWDIRVRPLDLNA
+1 
-14 VRQDENE
+14 
-21 TKTVFKGAVMA
+21 MA

-40 TNSLVSIFTDDGP
+40 TNSLISVFTDNGP
-53 ELIRNSSGTFLTP
+53 ELIQNSSGTFLTP
-66 SVVGISDSGD
+66 SVVGVSDNGEI
-76 VLVGEAAKHRLITHP
+76 LVGEAAKHRLITHP
-91 DKTVARFKRAMGTA
+91 DKTIARFKRSMGTA
-105 KTHNLGKN
+105 KTHRLGKKH
-113 SYKAED
+113 YKAEE
-119 LSALVLRALK
+119 LSAIVLRALK
-129 ADAEAHLGQTVDR
+129 ADAEIHLGQPVNR
-142 AIISVPAYFNDIQRK
+142 AIISVPAYFNDVQRK

-183 YGLSSKEDENTF
+183 YGLSTEEDENTF

-210 EIFNGV
+210 EIFDGV

-237 EDHFI
+237 ENHFF
-242 EQLKTSREKM
+242 EQLETTREKM

-269 ALTTK
+269 ALSEK
-274 TEVTVKYI
+274 TDVRVKYI
-282 QGKTEEELS
+282 SGKSEKELS
-291 VTRTSFEELTQK
+291 ITRGKFEELTQK

-310 PLQRAISDAGL
+310 PLQRAIADAGL

-342 SMVTKLLKK
+342 AMVTKLLKK

-356 IDPDEVIALGT
+356 LDPDEVIALGT

-393 GTEVAKQI
+393 GTDIAKKVGLQ
-401 GQGQYEGGYFQPI
+401 QYQGGYFQPI

-422 ASRVEPYSTLHPG
+422 ASRVQYYSTIHPG
-435 QTEVTLRIYQGESP
+435 QTTVSVGIFQGESP
-449 RVEDNVPLGQLSL
+449 RVEDNVPLGEIVIN
-462 KVPKEKDKTQDFQV
+462 VPKDKTETQSFEV

-489 VTVVSTG
+489 VKIEATG

-510 SQAEIKARLKELE
+510 SQAEIKRRFKELE
-523 KLKIHPRDVAENAAV
+523 KLKIPPREVAENAAT
-538 INRLKASYENHLGDI
+538 INRLKAAYENHLGDI
-553 RAAIENHLV
+553 RNTIENYLV
-562 RFEHILTKQNDT
+562 QFEHILSKQNET
-574 DIKLARQA
+574 DIKLIRKE
-582 VTEFLDDIDRMD
+582 VTDFLDELDRMD

>member
-1 MWDIRVRPLDLNA
+1 
-14 VRQDENE
+14 
-21 TKTVFKGAVMA
+21 MA

-40 TNSLVSIFTDDGP
+40 TNSLISVFTDDGP

-91 DKTVARFKRAMGTA
+91 EMTVARFKRAMGTA
-105 KTHNLGKN
+105 KTHALGKTQ
-113 SYKAED
+113 YKAED

-168 KVERLINEPTAAALA
+168 RVERLINEPTAAALA
-183 YGLSSKEDENTF
+183 YGLSSKDDENTF

-210 EIFNGV
+210 EIFDGV

-232 FTTAL
+232 FTTAV

-242 EQLKTSREKM
+242 AQLGTTREKM
-252 KPKDLGRLRDLA
+252 KSNDLGRLRNLA

-269 ALTTK
+269 ALSEK
-274 TEVTVKYI
+274 TDVTVKYI
-282 QGKTEEELS
+282 KGNSEEELTLS
-291 VTRTSFEELTQK
+291 RNKFEELTQK
-303 LQSRMRM
+303 LVSRMRM

-321 KSADIERIILVGGAT
+321 RSADIERIILVGGAT

-342 SMVTKLLKK
+342 TMVTKLLKK

-356 IDPDEVIALGT
+356 LDPDEVIALGT

-393 GTEVAKQI
+393 GTEIARQVGTDKW
-401 GQGQYEGGYFQPI
+401 EGGYFQPI

-422 ASRVEPYSTLHPG
+422 ASRVESYSTIHAK
-435 QTEVTLRIYQGESP
+435 QTDITLRIFQGESP
-449 RVEDNVPLGQLSL
+449 RVEDNVPLGQIEL
-462 KVPKEKDKTQDFQV
+462 KVPKGKDQTKEFQV

-489 VTVVSTG
+489 VTVTATG
-496 ETKQLILEGNPGSL
+496 EVKQLILEGNPGSL
-510 SQAEIKARLKELE
+510 SQEEIKERLKQLE
-523 KLKIHPRDVAENAAV
+523 KLKVHPRDVAENAAV
-538 INRLKASYENHLGDI
+538 INRLKAAYENHLGEI
-553 RAAIENHLV
+553 RGSIENRLV
-562 RFEHILTKQNDT
+562 EFEHTLSKQNVT
-574 DIKLARQA
+574 DIKLARKE
-582 VTEFLDDIDRMD
+582 VMEYLDDLDRMD

>member
-1 MWDIRVRPLDLNA
+1 
-14 VRQDENE
+14 
-21 TKTVFKGAVMA
+21 MA

-40 TNSLVSIFTDDGP
+40 TNSLISVFTDNGP
-53 ELIRNSSGTFLTP
+53 ELIQNSSGTFLTP
-66 SVVGISDSGD
+66 SVVGVSDNGEI
-76 VLVGEAAKHRLITHP
+76 LVGEAAKHRLITHP
-91 DKTVARFKRAMGTA
+91 DKTIARFKRSMGTA
-105 KTHNLGKN
+105 KTHRLGKKD
-113 SYKAED
+113 YKAEE
-119 LSALVLRALK
+119 LSAIVLRALK
-129 ADAEAHLGQTVDR
+129 ADAEIHLGQPVNR
-142 AIISVPAYFNDIQRK
+142 AIISVPAYFNDVQRK

-183 YGLSSKEDENTF
+183 YGLSTEEDENTF

-210 EIFNGV
+210 EIFDGV

-237 EDHFI
+237 ENHFF
-242 EQLKTSREKM
+242 EQLETTREKM

-269 ALTTK
+269 ALSEK
-274 TEVTVKYI
+274 TDVRVKYI
-282 QGKTEEELS
+282 SSKSEKELS
-291 VTRTSFEELTQK
+291 ITRGKFEELTQK

-310 PLQRAISDAGL
+310 PLQRAIADAGL
-321 KSADIERIILVGGAT
+321 KSAEIERIILVGGAT

-342 SMVTKLLKK
+342 AMVTKLLKK

-356 IDPDEVIALGT
+356 LDPDEVIALGT

-393 GTEVAKQI
+393 GTDIAKKVGVQ
-401 GQGQYEGGYFQPI
+401 QYQGGYFQPV

-422 ASRVEPYSTLHPG
+422 ASRVRYYSTIHPG
-435 QTEVTLRIYQGESP
+435 QTKVTVGIYQGESP
-449 RVEDNVPLGQLSL
+449 RVEDNVPLGELVID
-462 KVPKEKDKTQDFQV
+462 VPKDKTETQSFEV

-489 VTVVSTG
+489 VKVDATG
-496 ETKQLILEGNPGSL
+496 KTQQLILEGNPGSL
-510 SQAEIKARLKELE
+510 SQAEIKKRFKELE
-523 KLKIHPRDVAENAAV
+523 KLKIPPREVAENAAT
-538 INRLKASYENHLGDI
+538 INRLKAAYENHLGDI
-553 RAAIENHLV
+553 RNAIENYLV
-562 RFEHILTKQNDT
+562 QFEHILSKQNET
-574 DIKLARQA
+574 DIKLIRKE
-582 VTEFLDDIDRMD
+582 VTDFLDELDRMD

>member
-1 MWDIRVRPLDLNA
+1 
-14 VRQDENE
+14 
-21 TKTVFKGAVMA
+21 MA

-40 TNSLVSIFTDDGP
+40 TNSLISVFTDEGP
-53 ELIRNSSGTFLTP
+53 ELIRNSAGTFLTP

-91 DKTVARFKRAMGTA
+91 EKTVARFKRAMGTA
-105 KTHNLGKN
+105 KTHQLGKKQ
-113 SYKAED
+113 YKAED
-119 LSALVLRALK
+119 LSALVLRSLK
-129 ADAEAHLGQTVDR
+129 SDAEAHLGQTVER

-183 YGLSSKEDENTF
+183 YGLSTKEDENTF

-210 EIFNGV
+210 EIFDGV

-232 FTTAL
+232 FTSAV
-237 EDHFI
+237 ENHFI
-242 EQLKTSREKM
+242 EQLGMTRDKM
-252 KPKDLGRLRDLA
+252 KPNDLGRLRNLA

-269 ALTTK
+269 ALTDK
-274 TEVTVKYI
+274 PEVTVKYVK
-282 QGKTEEELS
+282 GKSEESLTIS
-291 VTRTSFEELTQK
+291 RAKFEYLTQK

-321 KSADIERIILVGGAT
+321 RSADIERIILVGGAT

-342 SMVTKLLKK
+342 AMVTKLLKK

-356 IDPDEVIALGT
+356 LDPDEVIALGT

-393 GTEVAKQI
+393 GKEIAKETGPKQW
-401 GQGQYEGGYFQPI
+401 EAGYFNPI

-422 ASRVEPYSTLHPG
+422 ASRVAESFPLTKD
-435 QTEVTLRIYQGESP
+435 QKKIEVRIFQGESP
-449 RVEDNVPLGQLSL
+449 RIEDNVPLGKIDVSL
-462 KVPKEKDKTQDFQV
+462 PMNVPFEKRGIQT
-476 RFTYDVSGVLEVL
+476 RFTYDVSGVLEVI
-489 VTVVSTG
+489 VTVIATG
-496 ETKQLILEGNPGSL
+496 DTKQLILEGNPGSI
-510 SQAEIKARLKELE
+510 SQAEIAKRFKELE
-523 KLKIHPRDVAENAAV
+523 KLKIHPRDVAENAAI
-538 INRLKASYENHLGDI
+538 INRLKAAYENHLGDL
-553 RAAIENHLV
+553 RTAIENNLV
-562 RFEHILTKQNDT
+562 RFEAILAKQNTT
-574 DIKLARQA
+574 DIKLARTE
-582 VTEFLDDIDRMD
+582 VTQFLDELDSLD

>member
-1 MWDIRVRPLDLNA
+1 
-14 VRQDENE
+14 
-21 TKTVFKGAVMA
+21 MA

-40 TNSLVSIFTDDGP
+40 TNSLVSVFTDSGP

-66 SVVGISDSGD
+66 SVVGISDKGE

-105 KTHNLGKN
+105 KTHSLGKTQ
-113 SYKAED
+113 YKAED
-119 LSALVLRALK
+119 LSALVLRSLK
-129 ADAEAHLGQTVDR
+129 EDAEAHLGQTVDR

-183 YGLSSKEDENTF
+183 YGLSTKEDENTF

-210 EIFNGV
+210 EIFDGV

-232 FTTAL
+232 FTTAV
-237 EDHFI
+237 ENHFI
-242 EQLKTSREKM
+242 EQLELTREKM
-252 KPKDLGRLRDLA
+252 KPTDLGRLRDLA

-269 ALTTK
+269 ALSEK
-274 TEVTVKYI
+274 PDVTVKYLK
-282 QGKTEEELS
+282 GKSEETL
-291 VTRTSFEELTQK
+291 TLNRAKFEELTQK

-342 SMVTKLLKK
+342 TMVTKLLKK

-356 IDPDEVIALGT
+356 LDPDEVIALGT

-393 GTEVAKQI
+393 GTEVAKQV
-401 GQGQYEGGYFQPI
+401 GPDQFEAGYFQPI

-422 ASRVEPYSTLHPG
+422 ASRVEPYTTLHEN

-449 RVEDNVPLGQLSL
+449 RVEDNVPLGEINM
-462 KVPKEKDKTQDFQV
+462 KVPKEKGKTQNFEV

-489 VTVVSTG
+489 VTVLATG

-510 SQAEIKARLKELE
+510 SQAEITKRLKELE
-523 KLKIHPRDVAENAAV
+523 KLKIHPRDVAENAAI
-538 INRLKASYENHLGDI
+538 INRLKAAYENHLGDI
-553 RAAIENHLV
+553 RTAIENNLV
-562 RFEHILTKQNDT
+562 QFEATLTKQNTT
-574 DIKLARQA
+574 DIKLARSA
-582 VTEFLDDIDRMD
+582 MSDFLDDLDRMD

>member
-1 MWDIRVRPLDLNA
+1 
-14 VRQDENE
+14 
-21 TKTVFKGAVMA
+21 MA

-40 TNSLVSIFTDDGP
+40 TNSLISVFTDEGP
-53 ELIRNSSGTFLTP
+53 KLIANGTGSFLTP
-66 SVVGISDSGD
+66 SVVGLSDKGD
-76 VLVGEAAKHRLITHP
+76 VIVGEAAKHRLVTHP

-105 KTHNLGKN
+105 KQHALGKTQ
-113 SYKAED
+113 YKAED
-119 LSALVLRALK
+119 LSALVLRSLK
-129 ADAEAHLGQTVDR
+129 ADAEKHLGETVDR

-183 YGLSSKEDENTF
+183 YGLSAKEDENTF

-210 EIFNGV
+210 EIFDGV

-232 FTTAL
+232 FTTAV

-242 EQLKTSREKM
+242 TQLETSREKM

-264 NKAKL
+264 NKAKV
-269 ALTTK
+269 ALSEK
-274 TEVTVKYI
+274 TEVTVKFLS
-282 QGKTEEELS
+282 GKTEKELKLD
-291 VTRTSFEELTQK
+291 RAKFEDLTQK

-321 KSADIERIILVGGAT
+321 RSSDIERIILVGGAT

-342 SMVTKLLKK
+342 AMVTRLLKK

-381 DIVMTDVCPFTL
+381 DVVMTDVCPFTL
-393 GTEVAKQI
+393 GTDIAREV
-401 GQGQYEGGYFQPI
+401 GPNQYESGYFQPV

-422 ASRVEPYSTLHPG
+422 ASRVVRNSTIRPG
-435 QTEVTLRIYQGESP
+435 QDKVGIQVFQGESP
-449 RVEDNVPLGQLSL
+449 RVEDNVPLGEITINL
-462 KVPKEKDKTQDFQV
+462 PKEKDKHQDFDI

-489 VTVVSTG
+489 VTVVGTG
-496 ETKQLILEGNPGSL
+496 KTEQLILEGNPGSL
-510 SQAEIKARLKELE
+510 SQAEIAKRLKALD
-523 KLKIHPRDVAENAAV
+523 KLKIHPRDVDENAAI
-538 INRLKASYENHLGDI
+538 INRLKAAYENHLGDI
-553 RAAIENHLV
+553 RSAIEHNLV
-562 RFEHILTKQNDT
+562 QFEHVLGKQNTT
-574 DIKLARQA
+574 DIKLAREAA
-582 VTEFLDDIDRMD
+582 VKFLDELDSMD